1 MKSRIILCCN
11 ILIILTLFS
20 VSANAET
27 PNQKMFVIGVELH
40 EYQPYYGFDP
50 KNPEN
55 YIGYAREFLDAFAKE
70 KGYHFE
76 YKLLPV
82 KRLFSEFF
90 ANNLDF
96 KFPDNPAWSSEER
109 PGKTIHYSDAV
120 CDFIDGL
127 MVRSDNREISL
138 ESLQEIGTVRGFTA
152 WAFYD
157 LITSKKLKIS
167 EAHSLQALLKQV
179 EARRIDGAYGNIT
192 VSRHAFKDAGL
203 AEDQL
208 VFAEHLPHHKGSYL
222 LSTMRHPDIIKE
234 LNTFLEEKKEL
245 VSELR
250 KKFDI
255 MTFSESD
262 KSEESDKNAVESP
275 VTPKN

>member
-1 MKSRIILCCN
+1 MMKSRIIQYCCF
-11 ILIILTLFS
+11 LMVFALFS
-20 VSANAET
+20 AAVNAET
-27 PNQKMFVIGVELH
+27 PAQKIFVIGVELH

-55 YIGYAREFLDAFAKE
+55 YIGYGREFLDAFAKE

-76 YKLLPV
+76 YKMLPV

-96 KFPDNPAWSSEER
+96 KFPDNPGWSSEER
-109 PGKTIHYSDAV
+109 PGKTIHYSDPV
-120 CDFIDGL
+120 CNFIDGL
-127 MVRSDNREISL
+127 MVLSENKDIQL

-152 WAFYD
+152 FAFLN
-157 LITSKKLKIS
+157 LINSKKLKIS

-179 EARRIDGAYGNIT
+179 EAGRIDGAYGNIT

-203 AEDQL
+203 TENRL

-234 LNTFLEEKKEL
+234 LNSFLEEKKEL

-250 KKFDI
+250 KKYNI
-255 MTFSESD
+255 MTFSDS
-262 KSEESDKNAVESP
+262 SEEADKNAVESP
-275 VTPKN
+275 VPPKN